1 MDSDWATIS
10 TDLSTQPAPDTVQGF
25 SAATRSN
32 SRIRLTWTEAPD
44 AISFEIEHNTESA
57 TATTWESVGEPPVSS
72 TSFDHTGLTAETQYW
87 YRIRAK
93 HLLTQK
99 TSAWTTAEVTATTN
113 RDPGETGD
121 SLAVR
126 NLTARVEGTTTVEL
140 TWTAPRARSIEI
152 EHYQIEFSKDNGAW
166 TDAATSTT
174 RSYIHRDLGDGSYR
188 YRVAAVDTALTRL
201 PWSNIASARIRGQEP
216 SAPRSLDASVSS
228 AGVTLTWREPA
239 DTGSAPI
246 TGYRVENST
255 DGGSG
260 WTTLVQLSGD
270 VIRTYFHANPPIGQ
284 TIHYRVFAIN
294 KFGTSPSSNVARL
307 VTARLLPT
315 APRNLTG
322 QANASSNSLSWQMP
336 ADKGS
341 GEFTGYRIEQS
352 VDGGI
357 GWTELARVVGTATS
371 YVHRDP
377 PRGVTISYRVFAMN
391 DNGDSP
397 ASNVTSLTTK
407 ANPPTKPLALVAY
420 AEGRTVRLSWT
431 EPRDDGGSAVTGY
444 RVEVSAG
451 SSNWQTVANTGSPET
466 SYAHVGVDP
475 GVTLH
480 YRVYALNGVGE
491 GPSSNIARVAIGA
504 VAPDAPLGV
513 GALAQSPSAIG
524 IAWNPPV
531 STGGAPITA
540 YRIEFST
547 DGAFWS
553 VLVSNFTSTSTS
565 YRHADLK
572 PATRYHYRV
581 FAINKAGRSAP
592 SEVVHATTLA
602 DLPGVPERLTATATS
617 ATQISLSWHE
627 PRYTGGVP
635 ITGYEIETSANGET
649 WVRLTTSPD
658 DATVFKH
665 TGLTP
670 ATVYHYRVAAI
681 NRVGKSDPSR
691 GVFAQTQAALPGR
704 PTELRAT
711 AQSHD
716 EIHLTWMKPDSDGG
730 SRIRGYLIE
739 VSKDAG
745 SSWTTVRAN
754 TGSTNTV
761 FTHSGLT
768 RATVYSYRVAAINK
782 VGTGGR
788 SEVAEAKTLAVV
800 PDAPR
805 KLIAE
810 ATSSTQIDLEWS
822 IPESD
827 GGAPITSY
835 LIEISADLV
844 EWDELAEVQGVQYQ
858 HTDVNPG
865 ETWHYRAYAK
875 NEAGR
880 SVASNIVTAT
890 TDDPVQRTNRVM
902 DAILPRFAAAA
913 MSSSLRVISGRVE
926 AIARERADQNRINV
940 MGAREG
946 DIRALADGSAVTQ
959 SLANGMSIWGSAD
972 LTGLSDGGTVE
983 WDGEVF
989 SVHAGLDGMLRE
1001 EMLVGVSGSR
1011 SNGAFSFTDRM
1022 GARDIA
1028 GMYDADLSS
1037 ITPYVAW
1044 VRGNVAVWV
1053 ATGFGWGSMEI
1064 SDPVVDRS
1072 SNLSSSMLAI
1082 GGFKELSTGTIGA
1095 FHLRAE
1101 GSSSEIEIAGNVPLY
1116 LRTGAAPEH
1125 INESAIRLRRGRVL
1139 IDWMVPA
1146 KMYGTY
1152 RAEIRFQGGARYDHN
1167 DRDTGVSGAEFGG
1180 GVQFIGPAFRA
1191 YGDGR
1196 MFIHSEYREW
1206 GVQATLELRSRL
1218 EQGLSLRVN
1227 PAYGNADIGLTQL
1240 WEHGIAETLTESP
1253 GGRLSA
1259 VLEYRN
1265 ALTPYGRIDLRD
1277 GRGDI
1282 YAGLTFRLMDQF
1294 DLKTEAVHRDG
1305 KPGLSLR
1312 MRARKE

>member
-1 MDSDWATIS
+1 M
-10 TDLSTQPAPDTVQGF
+10 V
-25 SAATRSN
+25 
-32 SRIRLTWTEAPD
+32 
-44 AISFEIEHNTESA
+44 SA
-57 TATTWESVGEPPVSS
+57 TTGE
-72 TSFDHTGLTAETQYW
+72 
-87 YRIRAK
+87 
-93 HLLTQK
+93 
-99 TSAWTTAEVTATTN
+99 
-113 RDPGETGD
+113 DPGETG
-121 SLAVR
+121 AVR
-126 NLTARVEGTTTVEL
+126 SLKAEPEGTSVEL
-140 TWTAPRARSIEI
+140 TWTAPSGSFEI
-152 EHYQIEFSKDNGAW
+152 DHYLIHFSKDNASWSEAG
-166 TDAATSTT
+166 TSTR
-174 RSYIHRDLGDGSYR
+174 RSYTHTDLGNGSYR
-188 YRVAAVDTALTRL
+188 YRVAAVDTDDERH
-201 PWSNIASARIRGQEP
+201 PWSNTATARITGQAP
-216 SAPRSLDASVSS
+216 SAPRNLDASASS

-239 DTGSAPI
+239 DSGGAAI
-246 TGYRVENST
+246 TGYRIEKST
-255 DGGSG
+255 DGGSA
-260 WTTLVQLSGD
+260 WTRLIQLTGA
-270 VIRTYFHANPPIGQ
+270 VIRTYVHTDAGAGQ

-294 KFGTSPSSNVARL
+294 KFGTSPSSNVANI

-336 ADKGS
+336 SDKGS

-377 PRGVTISYRVFAMN
+377 ARGVTISYRVFAMN

-397 ASNVTSLTTK
+397 ASNVISLTTK
-407 ANPPTKPLALVAY
+407 ANPPTKPLGLAAY

-431 EPRDDGGSAVTGY
+431 EPRDDGGSAITGY

-451 SSNWQTVANTGSPET
+451 ASNWQTVANTGSPET
-466 SYAHVGVDP
+466 SYTHAGVDP

-480 YRVYALNGVGE
+480 YRVYAMNAAGE
-491 GPSSNIARVAIGA
+491 GPSSDIARVDIDA
-504 VAPDAPLGV
+504 VAPDPPLGV
-513 GALAQSPSAIG
+513 GALAQSHNAIG
-524 IAWNPPV
+524 VAWNPPV

-553 VLVSNFTSTSTS
+553 VLASNFTPTSTS
-565 YRHADLK
+565 YRHTGLK
-572 PATRYHYRV
+572 PATRYYYRV

-592 SEVVHATTLA
+592 SEVVNATTLA
-602 DLPGVPERLTATATS
+602 DLPGVPERITATAIS
-617 ATQISLSWHE
+617 PTQIDLSWHE
-627 PRYTGGVP
+627 PRYTGGIP
-635 ITGYEIETSANGET
+635 ITGYEIETSSNGET
-649 WVRLTTSPD
+649 WIPLTTTPD

-670 ATVYHYRVAAI
+670 ATIYHYRVAAI
-681 NRVGKSDPSR
+681 NRVGRGALSR
-691 GVFAQTQAALPGR
+691 GVFAQTQAALPER
-704 PTELRAT
+704 PTELGAT

-716 EIHLTWMKPDSDGG
+716 EIYLAWRKPDFDGG
-730 SRIRGYLIE
+730 SPIRGYLIE
-739 VSKDAG
+739 VSTDAG

-761 FTHSGLT
+761 FTHSGLA
-768 RATVYSYRVAAINK
+768 RATVHSYRVAAINK
-782 VGTGGR
+782 VGVGEW
-788 SEVAEAKTLAVV
+788 SEVAEAKTLAVM

-805 KLIAE
+805 NLIAE

-822 IPESD
+822 IPEDD

-835 LIEISADLV
+835 LVEISADLI

-858 HTDVNPG
+858 HTDVIPG

-880 SVASNIVTAT
+880 SVASNIAMAT
-890 TDDPVQRTNRVM
+890 TDDPVQRTDRVM

-913 MSSSLRVISGRVE
+913 MGSSLRVISGRVE

-959 SLANGMSIWGSAD
+959 SLANGMSVWGSAD
-972 LTGLSDGGTVE
+972 LTGMSDGGTVE

-989 SVHAGLDGMLRE
+989 SVHAGLDGMLRDE
-1001 EMLVGVSGSR
+1001 ILVGLSGSR
-1011 SNGAFSFTDRM
+1011 SDGAFSFTDRM
-1022 GARDIA
+1022 GTRDIA
-1028 GMYDADLSS
+1028 GMYDADLTS
-1037 ITPYVAW
+1037 INPYIAW
-1044 VRGNVAVWV
+1044 VRGDVALWA
-1053 ATGFGWGSMEI
+1053 ATGFGTGSVEI
-1064 SDPVVDRS
+1064 SDPVVERS
-1072 SNLSSSMLAI
+1072 SDLSSSMLAI
-1082 GGFKELSTGTIGA
+1082 GGFKELSTGPIGA

-1101 GSSSEIEIAGNVPLY
+1101 GSSSELEVAGNVPRY

-1125 INESAIRLRRGRVL
+1125 INESAVRLHRGRVL
-1139 IDWMVPA
+1139 IDWSVPA

-1152 RAEIRFQGGARYDHN
+1152 RAEVRFQGGARYDYN
-1167 DRDTGVSGAEFGG
+1167 DRGTGASGAEFGG
-1180 GVQFIGPAFRA
+1180 GVRFIGPAFRA

-1206 GVQATLELRSRL
+1206 GVQATLELRSRH

-1227 PAYGNADIGLTQL
+1227 PAYGNADLGLTQL

-1259 VLEYRN
+1259 VLEYRSG
-1265 ALTPYGRIDLRD
+1265 LTPYGRIDLRD

-1282 YAGLTFRLMDQF
+1282 YAGLTFRLMNQF